1 MADFKRIVEILV
13 QVTGDTGRQI
23 ETVANNLKKIDSVV
37 STLNTNT
44 SAAVRSI
51 ESLAGA
57 LSKIKDF
64 QAPQLDTFAKDI
76 RTLSNVDAGK
86 LSAIAVSLDTLSKVK
101 FNPAIGTF
109 FTKLSELNKIGDPG
123 KVAALA
129 DSLAKFGNVGKLP
142 SLTAFTNNLK
152 ELSTVTKLPPLQ
164 GFTNQLVTIAGITQ
178 LPAIGAFVNNLIKL
192 SSVGAVPDL
201 GKLAKALQDFQSV
214 TKLPD
219 LGPFS
224 VGLASIA
231 SVSKPASFAALAT
244 SLKRLQEVDVSK
256 MPKAPELLVLANA
269 IRAFTNIGSIPSI
282 TKFINSLKQL
292 QNIGSI
298 NIPNFSQLVAE
309 VNRLSAAFQN
319 MANVAPIIS
328 ALGALGIQA
337 RQLQQQMANVNT
349 TANQQSDIFS
359 KLFGKIKT
367 YFIYRVI
374 ADNMLALK
382 EAFNAGQDAII
393 DFDQSLKDLQAISG
407 ATDLEVQGM
416 AETIKYVASTTKFS
430 ASEVAEGMVILAQAG
445 FSAVDASRAMEAVAN
460 LATGTLSDMAQ
471 TVDLISTTM
480 SIFGVEASRA
490 TDVADMLANAINKSK
505 LTVEKLR
512 TAINYVGPVAEDA
525 GISMGEMSAAM
536 MTLANSGLRAST
548 IGTSLRTIIGE
559 LIDPS
564 DKLAAA
570 ARTAGISLT
579 ELDPR
584 VNSLSTVIQNLK
596 LVITDSQDALDI
608 FGKRAS
614 SAVLTLANTTT
625 GGYEDMLAA
634 VNKSGTA
641 AAMAAKQMEGLGVAF
656 KNLRDKLALLA
667 IEMGDGGVVQVMRL
681 FVNAARAVVDA
692 LIAMSSTGFGKFVMQ
707 VAAASTAILGVI
719 FVFSKLGGVLTFIK
733 SGLLS
738 TAGTLGIVTTAAQG
752 ATAASIGLSLALK
765 SIGIGIIIS
774 AVAAVIDVF
783 TNKAQM
789 ASDQTGVLVGKLES
803 LAASNASYSAKIAD
817 AAGDVGK
824 TTEANKQL
832 RGELENVAK
841 NSEEFGS
848 ALSNAALNAMQS
860 IDGLNFEI
868 RDSGA
873 ALEEY
878 RKAIDSAKEAKL
890 KDHFKQQEE
899 AIKESV
905 SVTTRMANRVTE
917 VLANMGSSGIGMT
930 ETTLFED
937 IAQQEQRAIEE
948 SKQRRDADAQH
959 MINQLVNK
967 KMMMAAYVEYV
978 RGISDKIDKTDN
990 ETKAIDVLNR
1000 YTEMA
1005 GSAMLR
1011 LKEKGFDITNTTV
1024 EKLLE
1029 MAQSFGYI
1037 QEAGSVTFD
1046 TLEIKLTE
1054 MYKKS
1059 TEASRGM
1066 VDNWKKDGTDMVTA
1080 FSSAVLEVSGASSEL
1095 QKSLQDTLSSIDMG
1109 VLDEIGKQRQAIID
1123 KQDAL
1128 DAQYRANG
1136 KSRDK
1141 DYYMQWNALQ
1151 KEAAKL
1157 NSKYIDEDSNAKAR
1171 AVKEALDAYSKA
1183 LAQANKVHANNAN
1196 ARAMEEARI
1205 EQELQDKL
1213 KKIRAG
1219 AAADPKVLE
1228 DRVKSQRAAAE
1239 AAGAAELQALAE
1251 VEAAK
1256 GMTEEQHAKLRV
1268 DSEYNT
1274 LLAKLKISTD
1284 HFNAIKE
1291 LVAQDS
1297 DEWKKANV
1305 QKLEDEKAISDFIR
1319 KELVDAL
1326 KKASKAQEELNKLYG
1341 DNKMGG
1347 KLGAEVSK
1355 HSDTVGKEY
1364 KDYRKKVEDIHEK
1377 SADKIKDIEE
1387 KLADKLKKLDEERV
1401 KAKRATENDIADIH
1415 RKGAEQIRKINQRG
1429 MSDHQKEADNK
1440 KAINRKLYEA
1450 DELLAKAKKDNDA
1463 EALKSAEGLYN
1474 EVFSMAD
1481 ELKSK
1486 SDAISKTNLATKG
1499 LVDAREVKAAID
1511 ELERG
1516 KKIAEEIANAD
1527 KEKGK
1532 ENKNAAKEANDIA
1545 EKYKEAERHETARH
1559 EKEMADIRAEISE
1572 WEKKLAIAKQI
1583 ISATQQAAALDP
1595 NRAAVN
1601 NAKANIVLPDTKT
1614 GNNTTQDIQNA
1625 KNQFTELKNLV
1636 EAGAVV
1642 KIDGTGAVTV
1652 IEDIKRAVPPEIK
1665 STVTLDTAQVQTAVQ
1680 DLTRSLTITP
1690 VKVPLEVD
1698 KTPLDDLQNTLASM
1712 QEAGIDLSVAI
1723 DNPDVLNT
1731 IVQQLE
1737 TLKESGAVSVSVEV
1751 EGDDKVAAL
1760 VTLIQGLADKFI
1772 KVVAEVSGIDKVH
1785 ELKAAVDALQSKS
1798 ITITT
1803 NYVTNGSPEAHA
1815 AGGTVG
1821 SVFKKLSSRLI
1832 TSGSGTKDDVPAM
1845 LMKDEFVHRQAAVKK
1860 YGVGFMHA
1868 VNNLQFPVE
1877 MARKFATGGLVSL
1890 SNFSDKV
1897 VQTFSKGGRVLS
1909 SAKRRIEDYLGDNI
1923 SVDSL
1928 NITNKISEAAS
1939 SIVHPIGQDAIM
1951 TMMNGMKSIV
1961 SKFATGGSSTSSVIS
1976 ASELSRIRNEYDSQ
1990 IQIASSTGHSSV
2002 AAILTKE
2009 KEDLLKLANTLRT
2022 NLKTIEEEYKKKI
2035 AERTLQAKTEEEELD
2050 LSYKEQK
2057 AADER
2062 SYAEQVADDDL
2073 QYSRSDFDFQKQEA
2087 EKVQEFKKAV
2097 LELQEELPRQL
2108 EEYAF
2113 ELEDAKAEFEEA
2125 KKKLLNFRKSRASY
2139 RYSAAEI
2146 ERDPDIPIEDI
2157 LKYYYTPRTVQRG
2170 GGFMGSGIRITE
2182 GKLDENALAKAL
2194 ESYQKDIYRPYIE
2207 AERSL
2212 RDTQESNP
2220 QTEFNKSMQE
2230 LTESFNKDKAET
2242 ALSRSREMED
2252 RALDIFRRD
2261 RAYKE
2266 SRLEADLAYKKSKD
2280 ELKLSLNEDLS
2291 TAKEERTNSIRS
2303 ANEEN
2308 VKGIEEV
2315 KTKSAEEVTRAKN
2328 EMQSSISELVSN
2340 KNKAVEQGSTSSSSS
2355 DTTETANKI
2364 ASSRYGMSIDELLK
2378 RLSRG
2383 ILKFNTGGIV
2393 PFLSGAIRGKDSVLA
2408 ALTPNEYVMN
2418 ARAVSTFGSGFFDML
2433 NSLKIPKFNLGG
2445 LVEGVSSESS
2455 ISKVVHALDLSF
2467 NGNPV
2472 GELSGSQMTVEGFIQ
2487 ALEFAKMRS

>member
-23 ETVANNLKKIDSVV
+23 ENVANNLKKIDSVV

-44 SAAVRSI
+44 SAAVKSI

-109 FTKLSELNKIGDPG
+109 FAKLSELNKIGDPG

-192 SSVGAVPDL
+192 SSVGTVPDL

-328 ALGALGIQA
+328 ALGALGVQA

-349 TANQQSDIFS
+349 TATQQSDIFS

-430 ASEVAEGMVILAQAG
+430 ASEVAEGMIILAQAG

-667 IEMGDGGVVQVMRL
+667 IEMGDGGIVQVMRL
-681 FVNAARAVVDA
+681 FVNGARAVVDA
-692 LIAMSSTGFGKFVMQ
+692 LLAMSSTGFGKFIMQ
-707 VAAASTAILGVI
+707 VAAASTAILAVI
-719 FVFSKLGGVLTFIK
+719 FIFTKLGGVLGFVK
-733 SGLLS
+733 SGLLATAS
-738 TAGTLGIVTTAAQG
+738 TMGVVTTAATG
-752 ATAASIGLSLALK
+752 ATAASIALGTALK
-765 SIGIGIIIS
+765 AIGIGIII
-774 AVAAVIDVF
+774 AGVAAVIDVF
-783 TNKAQM
+783 TDKAQI
-789 ASDQTGVLVGKLES
+789 AADQTGVLVGKLES

-868 RDSGA
+868 RDSGT

-878 RKAIDSAKEAKL
+878 RKAIDSVKEAKL
-890 KDHFKQQEE
+890 KEHFKQQEE

-905 SVTTRMANRVTE
+905 SFTTKMANRVTSA
-917 VLANMGSSGIGMT
+917 LASMGSSGIGMT
-930 ETTLFED
+930 EATLFED
-937 IAQQEQRAIEE
+937 VAQQEQKAIED
-948 SKQRRDADAQH
+948 SKKRRDADAQH

-1011 LKEKGFDITNTTV
+1011 LKEKGFDISNTTIQELLKIA
-1024 EKLLE
+1024 EKY
-1029 MAQSFGYI
+1029 GYI
-1037 QEAGSVTFD
+1037 QEAGSATFD
-1046 TLEIKLTE
+1046 ALEIKLTE

-1059 TEASRGM
+1059 TEASKGM

-1080 FSSAVLEVSGASSEL
+1080 FSSAVLEVSGGSAEL
-1095 QKSLQDTLSSIDMG
+1095 QKSLQDTLNSIDMG

-1128 DAQYRANG
+1128 DAQYRASG
-1136 KSRDK
+1136 KARDK

-1171 AVKEALDAYSKA
+1171 AVKEALSAYQKA

-1196 ARAMEEARI
+1196 ARAQEEARI

-1219 AAADPKVLE
+1219 AVADPKVQE

-1239 AAGAAELQALAE
+1239 AAGAAELQAIAE
-1251 VEAAK
+1251 LEASK
-1256 GMTEEQHAKLRV
+1256 KVSEEQAAKLRV

-1284 HFNAIKE
+1284 HFNSIKE
-1291 LVAQDS
+1291 LVDKDS

-1305 QKLEDEKAISDFIR
+1305 QKLEDEKAVADFIR

-1341 DNKMGG
+1341 ENKMGG
-1347 KLGAEVSK
+1347 KLGAEASN
-1355 HSDTVGKEY
+1355 HGNIVGKEY
-1364 KDYRKKVEDIHEK
+1364 KDARKKIEDIELK
-1377 SADKIKDIEE
+1377 SANKIADINE
-1387 KLADKLKKLDEERV
+1387 KLEDKLEKINDERV
-1401 KAKRATENDIADIH
+1401 KDQKDTVNDIADIN

-1429 MSDHQKEADNK
+1429 MSDHAKEVDNK
-1440 KAINRKLYEA
+1440 KAINNKLFEA
-1450 DELLAKAKKDNDA
+1450 ENLLAKAKKDNDEA
-1463 EALKSAEGLYN
+1463 ALKSAESLYN
-1474 EVFSMAD
+1474 EVFGMAD

-1486 SDAISKTNLATKG
+1486 SDAIFNTKRATKG

-1516 KKIAEEIANAD
+1516 KKIADEIADAD
-1527 KEKGK
+1527 REKSKTTRDANKEI
-1532 ENKNAAKEANDIA
+1532 NDIA
-1545 EKYKEAERHETARH
+1545 SKYKEAEIAETSRH
-1559 EKEMADIRAEISE
+1559 EKEMADIRAEITE
-1572 WEKKLAIAKQI
+1572 WEKKLAIANQI
-1583 ISATQQAAALDP
+1583 ISATQQAALADP

-1601 NAKANIVLPDTKT
+1601 NAKANIVLPDTKS
-1614 GNNTTQDIQNA
+1614 GNNTTQDIQAA

-1642 KIDGTGAVTV
+1642 KIDGQGAMTV
-1652 IEDIKRAVPPEIK
+1652 IEDVKRAVPPEIK
-1665 STVTLDTAQVQTAVQ
+1665 TAVTIDTAQVQTAVQ
-1680 DLTRSLTITP
+1680 DLTRSLAITP
-1690 VKVPLEVD
+1690 VQVLLTVDQSPLQE
-1698 KTPLDDLQNTLASM
+1698 LQGTLASM
-1712 QEAGIDLSVAI
+1712 QEAGISLSVVV
-1723 DNPDVLNT
+1723 DNPDVLKV
-1731 IVQQLE
+1731 IVDQIELLQ
-1737 TLKESGAVSVSVEV
+1737 KSESVSVKVEV
-1751 EGDDKVAAL
+1751 EGEDRVAAL
-1760 VTLIQGLADKFI
+1760 VTLIKELADKFI
-1772 KVVAEVSGIDKVH
+1772 RVVAEVSGIDKVH

-1821 SVFKKLSSRLI
+1821 SVFKKLSNRLI

-1845 LMKDEFVHRQAAVKK
+1845 LMRDEFVHRQAAVKK

-1877 MARKFATGGLVSL
+1877 MARKFASGGLVSL

-1897 VQTFSKGGRVLS
+1897 VQTFSKGGKVLS
-1909 SAKRRIEDYLGDNI
+1909 SAKRRIEDYIGNNI

-1928 NITNKISEAAS
+1928 NITNKISDAAS
-1939 SIVHPIGQDAIM
+1939 SIIHPVGQDAIM
-1951 TMMNGMKSIV
+1951 TMMNGMRSIV
-1961 SKFATGGSSTSSVIS
+1961 SKFASGGSSSSSVIS
-1976 ASELSRIRNEYDSQ
+1976 ASELAKIRRDYDTQ
-1990 IQIASSTGHSSV
+1990 IQIATSTGHASV
-2002 AAILTKE
+2002 ANILSKE
-2009 KEDLLKLANTLRT
+2009 KEDLMKLAATLST
-2022 NLKTIEEEYKKKI
+2022 NLRTIEEEYKQKV
-2035 AERTLQAKTEEEELD
+2035 AARTEQAKTEEEELD
-2050 LSYKEQK
+2050 ISYRDQK

-2062 SYAEQVADDDL
+2062 SYNEQVAEDNL
-2073 QYSRSDFDFQKQEA
+2073 QYSRSDFDFQRQEA
-2087 EKVQEFKKAV
+2087 EKVKEFKDSI
-2097 LELQEELPRQL
+2097 LELQKELPKQL
-2108 EEYAF
+2108 EDYAF
-2113 ELEDAKAEFEEA
+2113 ELEDAQAEYEEA
-2125 KKKLLNFRKSRASY
+2125 KKKYLNFRKSRSSY
-2139 RYSAAEI
+2139 MYSDADI
-2146 ERDPDIPIEDI
+2146 ERNPNIPIED
-2157 LKYYYTPRTVQRG
+2157 LLRYYYTPRTMQRG
-2170 GGFMGSGIRITE
+2170 VGFLGHGIKITY
-2182 GKLDENALAKAL
+2182 GKFDEKLYNKAL
-2194 ESYQKDIYRPYIE
+2194 GDYKKEVLRPYLE

-2212 RDTQESNP
+2212 KELKEANP
-2220 QTEFNKSMQE
+2220 QAEFNKSMRE
-2230 LTESFNKDKAET
+2230 LSESFNKDKEDT
-2242 ALSRSREMED
+2242 AISRSRELED
-2252 RALDIFRRD
+2252 RALSIFQRD
-2261 RAYKE
+2261 RSYKE
-2266 SRLEADLAYKKSKD
+2266 SRMEADLAYKLAKD
-2280 ELKLSLNEDLS
+2280 ELKSSVSSDMTSLKDEKDS
-2291 TAKEERTNSIRS
+2291 SMRS
-2303 ANEEN
+2303 ANEDN
-2308 VKGIEEV
+2308 LKGIEEV
-2315 KTKSAEEVTRAKN
+2315 KAKAADDVSRIKSQAQE
-2328 EMQSSISELVSN
+2328 SISALVNSR
-2340 KNKAVEQGSTSSSSS
+2340 KGAIDQGSVTKSSS
-2355 DTTETANKI
+2355 DSNEVADKI

-2378 RLSRG
+2378 RLSKG
-2383 ILKFNTGGIV
+2383 ILRFNTGGSV
-2393 PFLSGAIRGKDSVLA
+2393 PFMKGAIHGKDSILA
-2408 ALTPNEYVMN
+2408 ALTPNEYVMS

-2433 NSLKIPKFNLGG
+2433 NNLQIPRFNMGG
-2445 LVEGVSSESS
+2445 LVNSLDSSS
-2455 ISKVVHALDLSF
+2455 IASKVVHAIDLSF
-2467 NGNPV
+2467 NGAPV
-2472 GELSGSQMTVEGFIQ
+2472 GEFSGSPASIDNFIDILHQ
-2487 ALEFAKMRS
+2487 ARMRV